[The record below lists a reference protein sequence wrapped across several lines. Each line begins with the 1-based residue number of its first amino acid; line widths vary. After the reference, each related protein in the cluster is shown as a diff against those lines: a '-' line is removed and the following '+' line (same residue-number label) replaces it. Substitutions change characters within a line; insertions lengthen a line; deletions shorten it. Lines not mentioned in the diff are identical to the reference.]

1 MTVTLSDI
9 GDVVV
14 ATPSGGE
21 RVVLSNEEKQRIVD
35 QRNAAIANKP
45 TEFLERLR
53 VVRNELLAECD
64 WTQVSD
70 ATANAEAWATYRQE
84 LRDLPANTSD
94 PQNPTWPTK
103 PE

>member
-1 MTVTLSDI
+1 MTVTLSDV

-21 RVVLSNEEKQRIVD
+21 RAALSNEKKQRIVD

-45 TEFLERLR
+45 AEFLARLR
-53 VVRNELLAECD
+53 AVRNELLAECD

-84 LRDLPANTSD
+84 LRDLPANESD
-94 PQNPTWPTK
+94 TQNPTWPTK
-103 PE
+103 P

>member
-1 MTVTLSDI
+1 MTVTLSDV

-14 ATPSGGE
+14 ATLSGGE
-21 RVVLSNEEKQRIVD
+21 RVALSNEEKQRIVD

-45 TEFLERLR
+45 AEFLARLR
-53 VVRNELLAECD
+53 VVRNELVAECD

-84 LRDLPANTSD
+84 LRDLPANESD